1 MLFEFSA
8 ASCWYSEDLM
18 PKYKNI
24 LDKYFV
30 YKDENKVFVS
40 VDSLEDLEEIQKLAD
55 SSLIID
61 FSQKSIMIY
70 DDYIE

>member
-1 MLFEFSA
+1 MTFALSA

-18 PKYKNI
+18 SKYKNI

-30 YKDENKVFVS
+30 YKDENEVFVS

-61 FSQKSIMIY
+61 FSRKSIMIY